1 MHARSGSVR
10 ARPKHVAIAVP
21 WQTVEVLRWGAVG
34 AMSRLILVGLG
45 GALGA
50 VARYLTTLAASRLL
64 GASFPYGTLFVNLVG
79 CLLIGLAVGWTVD
92 GRTGLG
98 ESARLLLVTGLL
110 GGLTTFS
117 SFGLEAVELLRAGRP
132 AAGIGYVLANV
143 LLGLAAALIGLSGA
157 PGR

>member
-1 MHARSGSVR
+1 
-10 ARPKHVAIAVP
+10 
-21 WQTVEVLRWGAVG
+21 
-34 AMSRLILVGLG
+34 MSRLLLVGIG
-45 GALGA
+45 GACGA
-50 VARYLTTLAASRLL
+50 ILRYLTTLVAGRVL
-64 GASFPYGTLFVNLVG
+64 GAGYPYGTLIVNLVG

-98 ESARLLLVTGLL
+98 DSARLLLVTGLL

-143 LLGLAAALIGLSGA
+143 VLGLAAALIGLSGA

>member
-1 MHARSGSVR
+1 
-10 ARPKHVAIAVP
+10 
-21 WQTVEVLRWGAVG
+21 
-34 AMSRLILVGLG
+34 MSRLLLVGIG
-45 GALGA
+45 GACGA
-50 VARYLTTLAASRLL
+50 ILRYLTTLVAGRVL
-64 GASFPYGTLFVNLVG
+64 GADYPYGTLIVNLVG

-98 ESARLLLVTGLL
+98 DSARLLLVTGLL

-143 LLGLAAALIGLSGA
+143 VLGLAAALIGLSGA